1 MPNTGAPKYVK
12 QMLTDIK
19 EEIDNSTIRVGDFNA
34 PLTSMDRSL
43 RQKINKATEVL
54 NDTIDQLDLIDVY
67 RTLHP
72 KKNKINI
79 LLKCTWNIL

>member
-1 MPNTGAPKYVK
+1 M
-12 QMLTDIK
+12 
-19 EEIDNSTIRVGDFNA
+19 VGDFNT
-34 PLTSMDRSL
+34 PLISTDRYY